1 VQTIEAIRH
10 MCDEAGMTT
19 VQVSEALG
27 KSRAYVGATLSRG
40 SVPKADTL
48 SQIAQACGYRLIL
61 ESDTDRIQIDP
72 SEE

>member
-1 VQTIEAIRH
+1 MQTIEAIRH

-48 SQIAQACGYRLIL
+48 SQIARACGYTLVL
-61 ESDTDRIQIDP
+61 EGRDERIVIEP
-72 SEE
+72 

>member
-1 VQTIEAIRH
+1 MQTIEAIRH
-10 MCDEAGMTT
+10 MCDQAGMTT

-48 SQIAQACGYRLIL
+48 SQIAQACGYRLVL
-61 ESDTDRIQIDP
+61 EGRDEKIVIEP
-72 SEE
+72 